1 MRWGRPA
8 LGRRRPTPGR
18 PDNAPQFAKLSPAAI
33 AEFKANP
40 LALLTT
46 YASAGLPLTTEV
58 RSLVLT
64 DPSLIDD
71 LITAAKS
78 GSDAQKAAIG
88 AGLAQ
93 ASRILA
99 RSNPQTADDDPAE
112 GRASGLLP
120 LITAF
125 IAGSNGVETAA
136 VGGGGRRSGGWRRRP
151 DRRRERRRRQRRR
164 QYGRRRGHGRQR
176 FDRQR
181 LHGKFGGWRDGIR
194 QRRDDQ
200 WRHDDHDHDIGQPDP
215 LGVTPTVA
223 TSASMRPYPEPGRKT
238 RVHKC

>member
-1 MRWGRPA
+1 MSRSSNLRCAFLIAAAVA
-8 LGRRRPTPGR
+8 LGSAGAWAQASTPGR

-46 YASAGLPLTTEV
+46 YASAGLPLTTEA
-58 RSLVLT
+58 RSLLLT

-99 RSNPQTADDDPAE
+99 RSNPQTATTIQQKVA
-112 GRASGLLP
+112 ASGLLP

-125 IAGSNGVETAA
+125 IAGSNGIETAA
-136 VGGGGRRSGGWRRRP
+136 VGGGGGGAA
-151 DRRRERRRRQRRR
+151 
-164 QYGRRRGHGRQR
+164 
-176 FDRQR
+176 
-181 LHGKFGGWRDGIR
+181 GGG
-194 QRRDDQ
+194 
-200 WRHDDHDHDIGQPDP
+200 GGPTG
-215 LGVTPTVA
+215 GVSAGGGNGGGNTGAGAGTGGSAVTANGFTGNSAAGATGFANGATTNGGTTITTTTSVSPTL
-223 TSASMRPYPEPGRKT
+223 
-238 RVHKC
+238 